1 MLSGEATKSISN
13 LRSTVI
19 EVSMLTITQLMQF
32 ILDRSCPSVILVE
45 ENSVSREKHIDK
57 LYHIKLYQVH
67 HA

>member
-1 MLSGEATKSISN
+1 
-13 LRSTVI
+13 
-19 EVSMLTITQLMQF
+19 MLTITQLMQF

-45 ENSVSREKHIDK
+45 EISVSREKRIDT